1 MFFETARCRINA
13 VESDWDSKISPKNWV
28 LKKIDGFLDTK
39 YWNLSKPLKVKCR
52 KFAVESDWDSKISQ
66 NVQCLGFFKRTK
78 RFSRKKWFFL
88 KVANGRKVGVEY
100 NWNSNFSRNVVNLVI
115 FKE

>member
-1 MFFETARCRINA
+1 MFFETARGRKNA

-66 NVQCLGFFKRTK
+66 KNWVVKNRWVSWHKILKSFKT
-78 RFSRKKWFFL
+78 
-88 KVANGRKVGVEY
+88 A
-100 NWNSNFSRNVVNLVI
+100 
-115 FKE
+115 